1 MSTPRMPNRP
11 TQQQIF
17 RRRRAFALVVLILL
31 VWALVAAISS
41 FFNSIG
47 AKAPTQS
54 SSPVVTAAPGQACVP
69 GSVLVTAFIGDG
81 TKSQASFD
89 TDVKPLIWF
98 SLTNTGKVD
107 CTFSAG
113 SRVQFFTI
121 TSGPETIWSSKDCD
135 RSKDVDYTATLKPNV
150 PQTSPAQTWSRVHS
164 AGNGPGSGCGV
175 GQAAVTAGGAS
186 YHLKAEVGGVIS
198 SNDVQFV
205 LN

>member
-1 MSTPRMPNRP
+1 MSTPRIPNRP

-17 RRRRAFALVVLILL
+17 RRRRALALVVIVIL

-41 FFNSIG
+41 LFNASG
-47 AKAPTQS
+47 AVTPTQ
-54 SSPVVTAAPGQACVP
+54 SSPVVTAQSGQPCVP
-69 GSVLVTAFIGDG
+69 GTVLVTAFIGDG
-81 TKSQASFD
+81 TKSQVSFD

-98 SLTNTGKVD
+98 TLTNTGKVD

-121 TSGPETIWSSKDCD
+121 TSGAETIWSSKDCD
-135 RSKDVDYTATLKPNV
+135 RSKDVDYTASLKPNV
-150 PQTSPAQTWSRVHS
+150 AQTSPAQTWSRVHS
-164 AGNGPGSGCGV
+164 AGSGAGSGCGV
-175 GQAAVTAGGAS
+175 GQPAVTAGGAS

-198 SNDVQFV
+198 AKDVQFV